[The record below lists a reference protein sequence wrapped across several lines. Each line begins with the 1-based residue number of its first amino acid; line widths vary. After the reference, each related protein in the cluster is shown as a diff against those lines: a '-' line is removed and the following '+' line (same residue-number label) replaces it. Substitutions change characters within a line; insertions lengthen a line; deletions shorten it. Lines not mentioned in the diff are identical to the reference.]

1 MKYYVEFKRMA
12 YLEIVVEAE
21 TPSEAE
27 NLAWAEIDKDPGS
40 LDHDWYVVWPP
51 KARPNESK

>member
-12 YLEIVVEAE
+12 YLEIAVEAE

-27 NLAWAEIDKDPGS
+27 DLAWAWLEKDPYN
-40 LDHDWYVVWPP
+40 DDKDWYVNSIN
-51 KARPNESK
+51 KEEQ